1 VQAAEQLSRKPGLWE
16 VKTTLDN
23 TSAPPR
29 MVKQC
34 IDAATDELS
43 QSIAGPFSAAVCP
56 ERKVQRSSDAVTVDS
71 TCSIAGKPASAHAV
85 VTGSLD
91 SAYTMKVAAEG
102 DLLPGGEMAMT
113 MEGKWLGA
121 CAADQRPGDVI
132 MGNGVK
138 INIPDMQKRVP
149 STIDQTGPH

>member
-1 VQAAEQLSRKPGLWE
+1 MCENFIRLCGAAVVLATIGAAPSALAVEQLSRKPGLWE
-16 VKTTLDN
+16 VKTSIEN
-23 TSAPPR
+23 SSAPPR
-29 MVKQC
+29 VVKQC

-56 ERKVQRSSDAVTVDS
+56 ERKVQRSADAVTVDS

-85 VTGSLD
+85 ITGSFD

-102 DLLPGGEMAMT
+102 DLLPRGKMAMT

-121 CAADQRPGDVI
+121 RAG
-132 MGNGVK
+132 G
-138 INIPDMQKRVP
+138 
-149 STIDQTGPH
+149 